1 MTVEQ
6 VRVQKKEIKAK
17 DLDSESHWEL
27 EIEVE
32 KLTIWLKLIEQLYEF
47 HQNRLINV
55 KISKDNISR

>member
-17 DLDSESHWEL
+17 ELDSGSHWEL

-32 KLTIWLKLIEQLYEF
+32 KLTIWLRLIEQLYEF
-47 HQNRLINV
+47 HQNRLISFND
-55 KISKDNISR
+55 KL

>member
-6 VRVQKKEIKAK
+6 VRVQKKEVKAK

-32 KLTIWLKLIEQLYEF
+32 KLTIWLKSTEQLCEF

>member
-32 KLTIWLKLIEQLYEF
+32 KFGT
-47 HQNRLINV
+47 V
-55 KISKDNISR
+55 KCISKLVF

>member
-32 KLTIWLKLIEQLYEF
+32 KLTIWLRSTEQLYEF